1 MEGTRQPSK
10 EYRARILV
18 KLTDD
23 LLPTAMLSEAELGAH
38 LSEALKA
45 GQPESPIVAVMIDDP
60 RTIKRR
66 Y

>member
-1 MEGTRQPSK
+1 MDRTRQPSK

-18 KLTDD
+18 KLSDD
-23 LLPTAMLSEAELGAH
+23 ILPTPVMSEAELQAH
-38 LSEALKA
+38 LMEVLHPGDA
-45 GQPESPIVAVMIDDP
+45 ESPIVAVTIDDP

>member
-1 MEGTRQPSK
+1 LEGTRQPSK

-23 LLPTAMLSEAELGAH
+23 ILPSPVMSEAELQAH
-38 LSEALKA
+38 LTEVLHP
-45 GQPESPIVAVMIDDP
+45 GDGESPIVAVMIDDP

>member
-1 MEGTRQPSK
+1 LEGTRQPSK

-23 LLPTAMLSEAELGAH
+23 LLPTPVLTEAQLRDH
-38 LSEALKA
+38 LTEALKA
-45 GQPESPIVAVMIDDP
+45 GDPESPIVAVTIDDP